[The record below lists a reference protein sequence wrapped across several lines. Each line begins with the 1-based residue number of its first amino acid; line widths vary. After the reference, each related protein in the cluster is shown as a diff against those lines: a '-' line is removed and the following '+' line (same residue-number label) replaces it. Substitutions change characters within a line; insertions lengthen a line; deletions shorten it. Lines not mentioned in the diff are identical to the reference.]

1 MKKAI
6 LSLFFLAAFAGIAT
20 AQKFRI
26 NAYGAYVFNDA
37 VDYNSGSNYY
47 HGTVEGGFQGG
58 AGLEYM
64 FNRSSGVEFNYLHQS
79 TNAPFD
85 FFYNGAKS
93 RTFDMGINYYLFD
106 FNHYFEL
113 SNEKIEPFLG
123 LGLGWAGISAS
134 SDSSGVHHSGTRS
147 AFAWNIK
154 GGTNIW
160 LGKRVGLKL
169 QAQLASAAAATGG
182 GYFWSYWGPVY
193 ATTYTSIY
201 QFSLGGGLVFKLG
214 K

>member
-6 LSLFFLAAFAGIAT
+6 LSLFFIAAFAGIAT

-26 NAYGAYVFNDA
+26 NAYGAYVFNDK
-37 VDYNSGSNYY
+37 VDYSSGSNYY
-47 HGTVEGGFQGG
+47 NGTVEGGFQGG

-64 FNRSSGVEFNYLHQS
+64 FNHTSGLEFNYLHQS
-79 TNAPFD
+79 TNAPFTY
-85 FFYNGAKS
+85 YNDGAKDQ
-93 RTFDMGINYYLFD
+93 TFDMKINYYLFD

-123 LGLGWAGISAS
+123 LGLGWAGLSAS
-134 SDSSGVHHSGTRS
+134 TSQGSGNRS

-160 LGKRVGLKL
+160 LGKRVALKL
-169 QAQLASAAAATGG
+169 QAQLASASAATGG

>member
-6 LSLFFLAAFAGIAT
+6 LGLFFIACFTGIAT

-26 NAYGAYVFNDA
+26 NAYGSYVFDDA
-37 VDYNSGSNYY
+37 VDSYNSSTAYFN
-47 HGTVEGGFQGG
+47 GTVKGGFQWG

-64 FNRSSGVEFNYLHQS
+64 FNHSSGFEFNYLHQS
-79 TNAPFD
+79 TNAPFTYYID
-85 FFYNGAKS
+85 GVKDK
-93 RTFDMGINYYLFD
+93 TFDMGINYYLFD

-113 SNEKIEPFLG
+113 SNEKIEPFFG
-123 LGLGWAGISAS
+123 AGLGWAGLSAS
-134 SDSSGVHHSGTRS
+134 SEGHSGNRS
-147 AFAWNIK
+147 AFAWNVK

-160 LGKRVGLKL
+160 LGKNVALKL
-169 QAQLASAAAATGG
+169 QAQLVSGSAATGG
-182 GYFWSYWGPVY
+182 GYFWSYWGPIY

-201 QFSLGGGLVFKLG
+201 QFGLGGGLVFKLG

>member
-6 LSLFFLAAFAGIAT
+6 LVLFFIAAFAGIT
-20 AQKFRI
+20 SAQKFRI

-37 VDYNSGSNYY
+37 VDYNSGSNAYY
-47 HGTVEGGFQGG
+47 HGTVQGGFQGG

-79 TNAPFD
+79 TNAPFSY
-85 FFYNGAKS
+85 YNDGPKEQ
-93 RTFDMGINYYLFD
+93 TFDMGINYYLFD

-134 SDSSGVHHSGTRS
+134 TSNGSGTRS

-182 GYFWSYWGPVY
+182 GYFWSYWGPIY

-201 QFSLGGGLVFKLG
+201 QFGLGGGLVFKLG